1 MTSAIEKDPRAEAA
15 IRAWQELK
23 GARTEHEQDW
33 MELGQLLRPSRGGF
47 TAADPGAHRR
57 EKILNSAGIIA
68 AQNFS
73 AGLHGTLTNSANR
86 WFALTTPDERLRDFQ
101 PMREWLDIASRRLL
115 LSFAPANSPFY
126 SAAAQLFGDV
136 SVFGNAA
143 QYDEQPPGETGFL
156 DVTLS
161 MAECCY
167 DIDAYGRVTE
177 VIRKFRLTPTAAAQR
192 YGYDPLP
199 EKLREL
205 ADKGSRDRVTF
216 YHHVGRNHA
225 WRRGKLGPTGKR
237 WFSIHA
243 AEEGGTVLRH
253 GGYDDMP
260 FFAPRWDVETGQVYA
275 RGPGWTALPAGRKLE
290 LMTAANLRAGQRAAD
305 PTLLAPSKEDWPLS
319 GRVRPGAMIYGGVD
333 MAGRQLVRTLDTTAR
348 TGLSLEMQQQAVEE
362 MRDAHHWSLMNLAGR
377 TGMTATEVIE
387 RQEEKLRLMAPHLG
401 RIQEEYLAPKIARRF
416 ALLWKAGQMPPPPP
430 EAAGSPLTVEYT
442 SAAAMAAHSAEG
454 AATVRLLSDL
464 GPLAQVKPDVLD
476 RLSEDDIVEV
486 LAEARGAPARL
497 LRSRDEAGQMR
508 AARAEQQQAAAML
521 EAAQAGGGIARDLAA
536 AQPAGAA

>member
-1 MTSAIEKDPRAEAA
+1 MT
-15 IRAWQELK
+15 
-23 GARTEHEQDW
+23 AR
-33 MELGQLLRPSRGGF
+33 
-47 TAADPGAHRR
+47 
-57 EKILNSAGIIA
+57 NSAGIIA

-216 YHHVGRNHA
+216 RETLILDQGRSGQPHPQEPGGVAADGFPNPLTWSRFSCHGQA
-225 WRRGKLGPTGKR
+225 FRQPGPLRSGDPHPPSGDGGPVPRPVHLRRRGLGPRLHGLVGWR
-237 WFSIHA
+237 WSS
-243 AEEGGTVLRH
+243 
-253 GGYDDMP
+253 DCD
-260 FFAPRWDVETGQVYA
+260 RWQGIRWQCHRV
-275 RGPGWTALPAGRKLE
+275 
-290 LMTAANLRAGQRAAD
+290 
-305 PTLLAPSKEDWPLS
+305 KED
-319 GRVRPGAMIYGGVD
+319 R
-333 MAGRQLVRTLDTTAR
+333 
-348 TGLSLEMQQQAVEE
+348 
-362 MRDAHHWSLMNLAGR
+362 
-377 TGMTATEVIE
+377 
-387 RQEEKLRLMAPHLG
+387 
-401 RIQEEYLAPKIARRF
+401 
-416 ALLWKAGQMPPPPP
+416 
-430 EAAGSPLTVEYT
+430 
-442 SAAAMAAHSAEG
+442 
-454 AATVRLLSDL
+454 
-464 GPLAQVKPDVLD
+464 
-476 RLSEDDIVEV
+476 
-486 LAEARGAPARL
+486 EARGHA
-497 LRSRDEAGQMR
+497 
-508 AARAEQQQAAAML
+508 
-521 EAAQAGGGIARDLAA
+521 
-536 AQPAGAA
+536 